1 MVIRAGGVS
10 LIPRTPYRPK
20 DPNHSAVGVRMGT
33 LGGSH
38 RQKSFF
44 DQDDYQPSTA
54 NRVGVAKYRR
64 FINNNSCHSIR
75 H

>member
-1 MVIRAGGVS
+1 MWGDSLVAGGCGYKGAYPDLS
-10 LIPRTPYRPK
+10 YPYRPK

-44 DQDDYQPSTA
+44 DQDDYQPGAA
-54 NRVGVAKYRR
+54 NRVSVATY
-64 FINNNSCHSIR
+64 
-75 H
+75 